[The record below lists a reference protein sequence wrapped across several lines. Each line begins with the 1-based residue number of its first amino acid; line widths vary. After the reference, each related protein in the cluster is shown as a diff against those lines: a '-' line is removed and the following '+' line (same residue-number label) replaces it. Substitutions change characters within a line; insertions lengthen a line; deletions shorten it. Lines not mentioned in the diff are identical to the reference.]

1 MKKLFGKRGLTKMN
15 QLKVQIE
22 NYKNTWKETGYKK
35 IKMYTLICWLEK
47 IMKYIAGMGGM
58 ALSIWSCKKLYSMS
72 IMEIK
77 QSLSLIVDPSK
88 QEELTKLAE
97 VVGANFSACVA
108 IVFFFL
114 IFLNCLQFMA
124 PTVSLYD
131 SFFTDKVTIEKPN
144 FRVKET
150 RTIKSEYQ
158 SFRIRRMVICFVGIS
173 LVMIPLNEVFP
184 RKLSYFVVFAVL
196 SFLIFQGGKRLI
208 LLRLAKEFQYGLEL
222 LTTEKDF
229 VRLDQRIASILR
241 LPTHYLPFLTESNV
255 QLTHKLVKSSTDNP
269 ILSNEEGAEEETDSL
284 VRCTFTKEYQ
294 FIFSPIRIQYDLPIY
309 YFKNKI
315 TLENHENSLKE
326 FIEDVNYQ
334 KLGCFVYLKDKPK
347 VKENENNKIKN

>member
-1 MKKLFGKRGLTKMN
+1 MN

-22 NYKNTWKETGYKK
+22 NYKKTWKEPGYKK

-58 ALSIWSCKKLYSMS
+58 ALSIWSCKNLYSMF

-77 QSLSLIVDPSK
+77 QSLFLMLDPSK
-88 QEELTKLAE
+88 QEEFTKFLE
-97 VVGANFSACVA
+97 DIGANFSAFVA
-108 IVFFFL
+108 IVFFLLML
-114 IFLNCLQFMA
+114 INCLQFMA
-124 PTVSLYD
+124 PTVGFNG
-131 SFFTDKVTIEKPN
+131 SFLRDKVTIEKPN

-150 RTIKSEYQ
+150 RTIESEYK
-158 SFRIRRMVICFVGIS
+158 SLRIRRIVICFVGIS
-173 LVMIPLNEVFP
+173 LVMIPFNEVFP

-196 SFLIFQGGKRLI
+196 SFLIFQGVKRFI

-229 VRLDQRIASILR
+229 LRLDQRIGSILK
-241 LPTHYLPFLTESNV
+241 LPTYYLPFLKESHV
-255 QLTHKLVKSSTDNP
+255 QLTHELIKPPADNQG
-269 ILSNEEGAEEETDSL
+269 LSNEEDNEKDTESL
-284 VRCTFTKEYQ
+284 VYCKFMKEYQ
-294 FIFSPIRIQYDLPIY
+294 FIFSPIRVQYELPIY

-326 FIEDVNYQ
+326 FIGDTNYK

-347 VKENENNKIKN
+347 